1 MSDRAPEFPLWQHVR
16 SGLLL
21 VSVALV
27 DGGTARGRDDG
38 EVLAK
43 VREAVGWKGAKAL
56 IIEGEAEAFASK
68 GRFTLEAGPQGKFR
82 DRTEAPLGGTVGD
95 AGTVGWEVDSSG
107 MPRRLEGQER
117 DQRRLIAWLRTGQWL
132 DPDVKLV
139 ATRKPNSTEGGD
151 VVLEV
156 GMADRPWRA
165 ELRLDGQSWLPRTL
179 THVGTTGADVVEFS
193 RYIEHEGRKL
203 AGTVTARTGEIPW
216 FQGRVTA
223 IRSAPADADRVF
235 APIERRPDD
244 TRFDPSIPARVRLE
258 RARTGHL
265 LVYPMINGVEFGAFV
280 FDSGAAVTVIA
291 PEVAAKLGLPTIG
304 RAPLSSMFGPVAA
317 KVDRAE
323 TLRLG
328 PVTISGVNLVEMD
341 LAPLNAAFGRRVHGV
356 VGYDLFSR
364 CVVDLIL
371 AEDAL
376 MLHDPKAGGLEG
388 LRWLP
393 LALPMRH
400 PAVSARATG
409 VPEGLFRLDLGAAGG
424 PAGNVT
430 FHGSAVKAY
439 HLLDGRQVAR
449 VQAGNLHLG
458 LGAIPWFELAGHRF
472 ERPPVIF
479 ALDDEGVLGAVDTLG
494 NIGVEFLRPFRV
506 VFDYPHS
513 RIAFIERAGGP
524 GDVGRPRLETEG
536 RSR

>member
-1 MSDRAPEFPLWQHVR
+1 
-16 SGLLL
+16 
-21 VSVALV
+21 VALV
-27 DGGTARGRDDG
+27 EGGTAPGRDDR

-43 VREAVGWKGAKAL
+43 VREAVGWNGAKAL
-56 IIEGEAEAFASK
+56 IIEGEAEAYGSK
-68 GRFTLEAGPQGKFR
+68 GRFTLETGSRGRYR

-95 AGTVGWEVDSSG
+95 DSAIGWEVDSSG

-117 DQRRLIAWLRTGQWL
+117 DQRCLIAWIRTGQWL
-132 DPDVKLV
+132 DPEVKVV
-139 ATRKPNSTEGGD
+139 ATRKPTAPEGGD

-156 GMADRPWRA
+156 GLADGPWRA
-165 ELRLDGQSWLPRTL
+165 ELRLDGQSWLPKVL
-179 THVGTTGADVVEFS
+179 TRVGTTGADVVEYS
-193 RYIEHEGRKL
+193 RYIEHEGRKV
-203 AGTVTARTGEIPW
+203 AGTVTTRTGEIPW

-223 IRSAPADADRVF
+223 IRSAPADEDRVF
-235 APIERRPDD
+235 APVERRPDD
-244 TRFDPSIPARVRLE
+244 TRFDPSTPARVRLE
-258 RARTGHL
+258 RAQTGHL
-265 LVYPMINGVEFGAFV
+265 LVYPMINGVELEAFV
-280 FDSGAAVTVIA
+280 FDSGAAATVIA
-291 PEVAAKLGLPTIG
+291 PEVAAKLRLPTIG

-328 PVTISGVNLVEMD
+328 PVTISRVNLVEMD

-371 AEDAL
+371 ADDTL
-376 MLHDPKAGGLEG
+376 MLHDPKAGGLDG

-400 PAVSARATG
+400 PAVTAKATG

-430 FHGSAVKAY
+430 FHGSAVKTY
-439 HLLDGRQVAR
+439 HLLDGRQVVR
-449 VQAGNLHLG
+449 VQAGKLHLG
-458 LGAIPWFELAGHRF
+458 LGEIPWFELAGHRF
-472 ERPPVIF
+472 ERPPVMF
-479 ALDDEGVLGAVDTLG
+479 ALDDEGVLGEVGTLG
-494 NIGVEFLRPFRV
+494 NIGVEFLGPFRV

-513 RIAFIERAGGP
+513 RIAFIERTGGP
-524 GDVGRPRLETEG
+524 GGR
-536 RSR
+536 